1 MSKDELRKDV
11 KQLQEVVLNV
21 ANMQAE
27 LREEYTKELAWIKS
41 TFGDLSIK
49 LNKAESALSALQ
61 EDHVVLKK
69 QFMLS
74 AATGLHASVD

>member
-41 TFGDLSIK
+41 INYSYHTKSCSWIPFISNEI
-49 LNKAESALSALQ
+49 Q
-61 EDHVVLKK
+61 RI
-69 QFMLS
+69 
-74 AATGLHASVD
+74 